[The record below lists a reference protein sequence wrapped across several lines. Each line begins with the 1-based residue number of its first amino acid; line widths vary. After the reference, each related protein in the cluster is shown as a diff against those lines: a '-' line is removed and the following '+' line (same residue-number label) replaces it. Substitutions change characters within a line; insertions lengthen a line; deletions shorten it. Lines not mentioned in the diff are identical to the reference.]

1 MSNLEPNI
9 PPAAEK
15 ARKEM
20 QEQLD
25 LSKEALNLYAD
36 ATANGQLPAPHQL
49 TAFLMRRLKK
59 QQAAIRATVSAL
71 CSGADTQELARRL
84 DGLL

>member
-1 MSNLEPNI
+1 MKTPNI

-25 LSKEALNLYAD
+25 LIKEALALYAD

-49 TAFLMRRLKK
+49 TAFLMRGLKK
-59 QQAAIRATVSAL
+59 QQAAIRDAITTL
-71 CSGADTQELARRL
+71 RHGGDPLELAHRL
-84 DGLL
+84 DGLV

>member
-1 MSNLEPNI
+1 MKTPNI

-25 LSKEALNLYAD
+25 LGKEALDLYAD
-36 ATANGQLPAPHQL
+36 ATANEQLPAPHQL

-59 QQAAIRATVSAL
+59 QQAAIRATITTL
-71 CSGADTQELARRL
+71 RYGGDHLELARRL
-84 DGLL
+84 DGLV

>member
-1 MSNLEPNI
+1 MKTPNI

-25 LSKEALNLYAD
+25 LGKEARELYAD

-59 QQAAIRATVSAL
+59 QQAAIRATITTL
-71 CSGADTQELARRL
+71 RYGGDPLELADRL
-84 DGLL
+84 ERLL

>member
-1 MSNLEPNI
+1 MKTPNI

-25 LSKEALNLYAD
+25 LGKEALALYAD
-36 ATANGQLPAPHQL
+36 ETANEQLPAPHQL

-59 QQAAIRATVSAL
+59 QQAAIRAAIPIL
-71 CSGADTQELARRL
+71 RYGGDRLGLADRL
-84 DGLL
+84 DGLV

>member
-1 MSNLEPNI
+1 MKTPNI

-25 LSKEALNLYAD
+25 LGKEALNLYAD

-59 QQAAIRATVSAL
+59 QQAAIRATITTL
-71 CSGADTQELARRL
+71 RYGGDPLELAHRL
-84 DGLL
+84 DGLV

>member
-1 MSNLEPNI
+1 MKTPNI

-25 LSKEALNLYAD
+25 LGTEALNLDAD

-59 QQAAIRATVSAL
+59 QQAAIRATVSVL
-71 CSGADTQELARRL
+71 CSGGDTQELARRL

>member
-1 MSNLEPNI
+1 MTNPNI

-25 LSKEALNLYAD
+25 LGKEARDLYAD
-36 ATANGQLPAPHQL
+36 ATAPEQLPAPHQL

-59 QQAAIRATVSAL
+59 QQAAIRATITTL
-71 CSGADTQELARRL
+71 RYGGDPLELADRL
-84 DGLL
+84 ERLL

>member
-1 MSNLEPNI
+1 MKTPNI

-25 LSKEALNLYAD
+25 LGKEARDLYAD
-36 ATANGQLPAPHQL
+36 ATANEQLPAPHQL

-59 QQAAIRATVSAL
+59 QQAAIRATITTL
-71 CSGADTQELARRL
+71 RYGGDPLELADRL
-84 DGLL
+84 ERLL

>member
-1 MSNLEPNI
+1 MKTPNI

-25 LSKEALNLYAD
+25 LGKEALSLYAD
-36 ATANGQLPAPHQL
+36 ATANEQLPAPHQL

-59 QQAAIRATVSAL
+59 QQAAIRAAITTL
-71 CSGADTQELARRL
+71 RYGGDPLELAHRL

>member
-1 MSNLEPNI
+1 MKTPNI

-25 LSKEALNLYAD
+25 LGKEALNLYAD
-36 ATANGQLPAPHQL
+36 ATANEQLPAPHQL
-49 TAFLMRRLKK
+49 TAFLMRILKQ
-59 QQAAIRATVSAL
+59 QQAAIRATVSIL
-71 CSGADTQELARRL
+71 YSGGDTMELARRL
-84 DGLL
+84 ERLL